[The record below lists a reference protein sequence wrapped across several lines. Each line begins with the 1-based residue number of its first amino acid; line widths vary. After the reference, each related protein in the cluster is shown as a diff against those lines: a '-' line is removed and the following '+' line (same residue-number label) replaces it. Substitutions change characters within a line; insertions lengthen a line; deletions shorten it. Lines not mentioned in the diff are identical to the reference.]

1 VRSPH
6 RRVTTV
12 WSKSLFQQGLFHRR
26 ELLQMPHPMSQT
38 SDGIISGILNWVCPE
53 CGGRM
58 GGRTREFKCQGKCRT
73 DWRDVWERR
82 VGKPGKNPNSSHVQS
97 KQFKIYATTE
107 AAQEAQP

>member
-1 VRSPH
+1 MRSPH
-6 RRVTTV
+6 RRVMRV
-12 WSKSLFQQGLFHRR
+12 WSKSPFQQALVQRG
-26 ELLQMPHPMSQT
+26 ELQTPHAMSQT

-82 VGKPGKNPNSSHVQS
+82 VGKPATNPNSPQVQS
-97 KQFKIYATTE
+97 KQFKIYATTG
-107 AAQEAQP
+107 AAQEAQL